1 MEKYVR
7 VKVSSSSNLTK
18 RALRNSPHYKW
29 YALAAVMLGTFMSP
43 LDASIANVALPTIGR
58 AFHTPVD
65 NTEWVL
71 IAYMLTTSSTLV
83 LFGRLGDLWGQ
94 KSVYT
99 IGFAI
104 FGASSLACAFAPSF
118 WILTGARAIQG
129 VGSAMLMSSSPAIIT
144 DAFPAHQRGR
154 AIGLNGAAVAVGL
167 STGPVLGGFIITYWD
182 WRWIFL
188 INVPISILALLVSAF
203 VLRRE
208 ARKEEHFDFAGAA
221 VAFTTLFAVSLA
233 LSRAHVWGWG
243 SAATI
248 GALVYAALGVAVF
261 LRIERRAGAPML
273 DLQLFHNRTFAFSV
287 LAATMYFCAMYCV
300 VFTIPL
306 AAQVALGKNGLQAGL
321 LLLPISVLNVVLAPL
336 AGALSDRVPARY
348 VSTAG
353 AICFFA
359 GCLLLGLQPNDPAL
373 WALYISLFIAG
384 AGTAVFSQPNNS
396 TIMGHAPPNRRG
408 IAAGILA
415 TARTTGQL
423 LGVCVAGAIYFLRS
437 QQLGPLAH
445 SYAPA
450 RAVFLAVAILMIAVS
465 VVSYTRDEP
474 RAGA

>member
-1 MEKYVR
+1 
-7 VKVSSSSNLTK
+7 
-18 RALRNSPHYKW
+18 
-29 YALAAVMLGTFMSP
+29 MLGTFMSP

-71 IAYMLTTSSTLV
+71 MAYMLVTSSTLV

-94 KSVYT
+94 KRVYT

-104 FGASSLACAFAPSF
+104 FGLSSLACAFAPSF
-118 WILTGARAIQG
+118 WLLVAARAVQG
-129 VGSAMLMSSSPAIIT
+129 LGSAMLMSSSPAIIT
-144 DAFPAHQRGR
+144 DAFPEHQRGR

-167 STGPVLGGFIITYWD
+167 STGPVLGGLIITYWN

-188 INVPISILALLVSAF
+188 INVPISLLALLVSAF

-208 ARKEEHFDFAGAA
+208 ERKREEFDFAGAA
-221 VAFTTLFAVSLA
+221 IAFSTLLAISLA

-248 GALVYAALGVAVF
+248 GCLAYALAGIALF
-261 LRIERRAGAPML
+261 LRLERRVCAPML
-273 DLQLFHNRTFAFSV
+273 DLQLFENRTFAFSV
-287 LAATMYFCAMYCV
+287 LAATLYFCAMYCV

-306 AAQVALGKNGLQAGL
+306 SAQVALGKSGLQAGL
-321 LLLPISVLNVVLAPL
+321 LLLPISALNVVLAPL
-336 AGALSDRVPARY
+336 AGAMSDRIPARY

-353 AICFFA
+353 AVCFLA
-359 GCLLLGLQPNDPAL
+359 GSVLLAVQPAHPAL
-373 WALYISLFIAG
+373 WALYVSLLVAG

-423 LGVCVAGAIYFLRS
+423 LGVSVAGAIYFLRS
-437 QQLGPLAH
+437 QQLGTLAH

-450 RAVFLAVAILMIAVS
+450 KAVFWGVAIIMVAVS
-465 VVSYTRDEP
+465 VVSYTRD
-474 RAGA
+474 

>member
-1 MEKYVR
+1 LEKFEAVR
-7 VKVSSSSNLTK
+7 ASPSTK
-18 RALRNSPHYKW
+18 QQLRASRNYKW
-29 YALAAVMLGTFMSP
+29 YALGAVMLGTFMSP

-94 KSVYT
+94 KRVYT

-104 FGASSLACAFAPSF
+104 FGLASLACALAPSF
-118 WILTGARAIQG
+118 WLLVGARAVQG
-129 VGSAMLMSSSPAIIT
+129 IGSAMLMSSSPAIIT
-144 DAFPAHQRGR
+144 DAFPAAQRGR
-154 AIGLNGAAVAVGL
+154 AIGLNGAAVAIGL
-167 STGPVLGGFIITYWD
+167 STGPVLGGVIITYWD

-203 VLRRE
+203 ILRRE
-208 ARKEEHFDFAGAA
+208 ERKEEQFDFAGAA
-221 VAFTTLFAVSLA
+221 IAFTTLFAVSLA

-243 SAATI
+243 SAPTI
-248 GALVYAALGVAVF
+248 GALVYAAIGVGAF
-261 LRIERRAGAPML
+261 LWLERRVAAPML
-273 DLQLFHNRTFAFSV
+273 DLQLFQNRTFAFSV
-287 LAATMYFCAMYCV
+287 LAATLYFCAMYCV

-306 AAQVALGKNGLQAGL
+306 SAQIALGKNGLQAGL
-321 LLLPISVLNVVLAPL
+321 LLLPISALNVVLAPL
-336 AGALSDRVPARY
+336 AGAASDRIAARY

-359 GCLLLGLQPNDPAL
+359 GCVLLAVQPDSPAL
-373 WALYISLFIAG
+373 WALYVSLFVAG

-423 LGVCVAGAIYFLRS
+423 LGVSVAGAIYFLRS

-450 RAVFLAVAILMIAVS
+450 KAVFFAVAIIMVAVS
-465 VVSYTRDEP
+465 LVSYTRE
-474 RAGA
+474 

>member
-1 MEKYVR
+1 MR
-7 VKVSSSSNLTK
+7 ASSSTK
-18 RALRNSPHYKW
+18 QQLRASPNYKW

-58 AFHTPVD
+58 SFGIPLD

-94 KSVYT
+94 KRVYT
-99 IGFAI
+99 VGFAI
-104 FGASSLACAFAPSF
+104 FGLSSLACAFAPSF
-118 WILTGARAIQG
+118 WLLVAARAVQG

-144 DAFPAHQRGR
+144 DAFPGHQRGR

-167 STGPVLGGFIITYWD
+167 STGPVLGGVIITYWD

-188 INVPISILALLVSAF
+188 INVPISLLALLVSAF

-208 ARKEEHFDFAGAA
+208 ERKVEHFDFAGAA
-221 VAFTTLFAVSLA
+221 IAFTTLFAVSLA

-243 SAATI
+243 SAPTI
-248 GALVYAALGVAVF
+248 GALAYAALGVAAF
-261 LRIERRAGAPML
+261 IRLERRVAAPML
-273 DLQLFHNRTFAFSV
+273 DLQLFENRTFAFSV
-287 LAATMYFCAMYCV
+287 LAATLYFCAMYCV

-306 AAQVALGKNGLQAGL
+306 SAQVALGKNGLQAGL
-321 LLLPISVLNVVLAPL
+321 LLLPISALNVVLAPI
-336 AGALSDRVPARY
+336 AGALSDRIPARY

-353 AICFFA
+353 AMCFFA
-359 GCLLLGLQPNDPAL
+359 GCVLLALQPDNPAL
-373 WALYISLFIAG
+373 WALYASLLVAG

-423 LGVCVAGAIYFLRS
+423 LGVSVAGAIYFLRA

-450 RAVFLAVAILMIAVS
+450 KAVFFAVAIIMVAVS
-465 VVSYTRDEP
+465 FVSYARD
-474 RAGA
+474 

>member
-1 MEKYVR
+1 
-7 VKVSSSSNLTK
+7 
-18 RALRNSPHYKW
+18 
-29 YALAAVMLGTFMSP
+29 MLGTFMSP

-58 AFHTPVD
+58 AFHVAVD

-71 IAYMLTTSSTLV
+71 IAYMLVTSSTLV
-83 LFGRLGDLWGQ
+83 LFGRLGDLLGQ
-94 KSVYT
+94 KRVYT

-104 FGASSLACAFAPSF
+104 FGLSSLACAFAPSY
-118 WILTGARAIQG
+118 WLLVAARAVQG
-129 VGSAMLMSSSPAIIT
+129 IGSAMLMSSSPAIIT
-144 DAFPAHQRGR
+144 DAFPGNQRGR

-167 STGPVLGGFIITYWD
+167 STGPVLGGVIITYWD

-188 INVPISILALLVSAF
+188 INVPISIVALLVSAF

-208 ARKEEHFDFAGAA
+208 QPKDERFDIAGAA
-221 VAFTTLFAVSLA
+221 LAFTTLFALALA

-243 SAATI
+243 SAPTI
-248 GALVYAALGVAVF
+248 GCLVYAALGVISF
-261 LRIERRAGAPML
+261 LALERRVAAPML
-273 DLQLFHNRTFAFSV
+273 DLELFRNRTFAFSV
-287 LAATMYFCAMYCV
+287 LAATLYFCAMYCV

-321 LLLPISVLNVVLAPL
+321 LLLPISVLNVVLAPV
-336 AGALSDRVPARY
+336 AGALSDRVAARY

-353 AICFFA
+353 AVCFLI
-359 GCLLLGLQPNDPAL
+359 GCVLLTIQPNHPL
-373 WALYISLFIAG
+373 SWTLYLSLLVAG

-423 LGVCVAGAIYFLRS
+423 LGVSVAGAIYFLRS
-437 QQLGPLAH
+437 QQLGALAH

-450 RAVFLAVAILMIAVS
+450 KAVFFAVS
-465 VVSYTRDEP
+465 LIMVAVSLVSYTRD
-474 RAGA
+474 